1 MKRKLLTLL
10 FVLTL
15 AVLTIPQES
24 QAAYLSQNDTTVS
37 INLAEDLIQPSG
49 FLGTT
54 SFETQEEIHST
65 ITNVS
70 GLEVDH
76 SYIWIEL
83 NGVNILAVDPIK
95 VVY

>member
-1 MKRKLLTLL
+1 MKIKLMSLL
-10 FVLTL
+10 LVITL

-24 QAAYLSQNDTTVS
+24 QASYLSEDDITLS

-49 FLGTT
+49 SLGTT

-70 GLEVDH
+70 GAEVDH

-83 NGVNILAVDPIK
+83 NGVKILAVDPIK